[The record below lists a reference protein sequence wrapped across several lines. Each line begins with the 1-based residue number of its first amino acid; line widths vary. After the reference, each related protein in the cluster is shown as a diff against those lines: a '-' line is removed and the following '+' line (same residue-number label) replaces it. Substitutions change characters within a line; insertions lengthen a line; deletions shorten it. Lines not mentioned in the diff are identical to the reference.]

1 MRLTEAEAAAR
12 RGVRDVLADVPTGA
26 PVVVGLSGGAD
37 SLALAAAVTFVA
49 AREGLAAEAVVVDH
63 GLQDASA
70 DVAEQAARQ
79 ARALGLAARTVQVEV
94 GTSGGPEAAAR
105 SARREALLDAAGPD
119 GVVLLGHTR
128 DDQAESVLLGLGRG
142 SGGRSLAGMRT
153 VDGPWRR
160 PLLALSRADTET
172 VCRAHDLTWWADPHN
187 ADPRFRRSR
196 LRTEVM
202 PLLEDVLG
210 RGVGNALARTADLL
224 RDDADLLDH
233 LAAQVDHPSDV
244 AVLAALPPALR
255 SRVLRREALAA
266 GAGAAETGAVHVAAL
281 DRLVT
286 RWTGQ
291 DRVELPGGVC
301 CRREGSS
308 LIFGPTPVAG

>member
-12 RGVRDVLADVPTGA
+12 RGVRDVLADAPTEA
-26 PVVVGLSGGAD
+26 PLVVALSGGAD
-37 SLALAAAVTFVA
+37 SLALAAATAFVA
-49 AREGLAAEAVVVDH
+49 ERDGRSATAVVVDH

-79 ARALGLAARTVQVEV
+79 ARELGLTSRCVRVEV
-94 GTSGGPEAAAR
+94 GTGGGPEAAAR
-105 SARREALLDAAGPD
+105 SVRRDVLLGAAGPD

-142 SGGRSLAGMRT
+142 SGARSLAGMRA

-172 VCRAHDLTWWADPHN
+172 VCRAHGLTWWDDPHN
-187 ADPRFRRSR
+187 ADVRFRRSR
-196 LRTEVM
+196 LRTEVL

-210 RGVGNALARTADLL
+210 GGVADALARTADLL

-233 LAAQVDHPSDV
+233 LAAQVPDPSDV
-244 AVLAALPPALR
+244 HALAALPPALR
-255 SRVLRREALAA
+255 SRVLRRSALEA
-266 GAGAAETGAVHVAAL
+266 GASKAETGAVHVAAL

-286 RWTGQ
+286 QWSGQ
-291 DRVELPGGVC
+291 ERVELPGGVS

-308 LIFGPTPVAG
+308 LLFGPTPVAG

>member
-12 RGVRDVLADVPTGA
+12 RGVRDVLVDVA
-26 PVVVGLSGGAD
+26 VDVPVVVALSGGAD
-37 SLALAAAVTFVA
+37 SLALAAATAFVA
-49 AREGLAAEAVVVDH
+49 ARDGLAAEAVVVDH

-79 ARALGLAARTVQVEV
+79 AQALGLAARVVRVDV
-94 GTSGGPEAAAR
+94 GTAGGPEAAAR
-105 SARREALLDAAGPD
+105 AARQAALLDAAGPD

-142 SGGRSLAGMRT
+142 SGARSMAGMRA
-153 VDGPWRR
+153 VDGSWRR
-160 PLLALSRADTET
+160 PLLALSRAQTET
-172 VCRAHDLTWWADPHN
+172 ICRAHDLRWWEDPHN
-187 ADPRFRRSR
+187 ADARFRRSR
-196 LRTEVM
+196 LRAEVV

-210 RGVGNALARTADLL
+210 GGVADALARTADLL

-233 LAAQVDHPSDV
+233 LAAQVDRPSDV

-255 SRVLRREALAA
+255 SRVLRRSALEA
-266 GAGAAETGAVHVAAL
+266 GASPGETGAAHVTAL
-281 DRLVT
+281 ARLVT
-286 RWTGQ
+286 HWSGQ
-291 DRVELPGGVC
+291 ERVELPGGVS

-308 LIFGPTPVAG
+308 LIFAPTPVAG

>member
-12 RGVRDVLADVPTGA
+12 RGVREVLADVATDA
-26 PVVVGLSGGAD
+26 PVIVALSGGAD
-37 SLALAAAVTFVA
+37 SLALAAATAFVA
-49 AREGLAAEAVVVDH
+49 AKDGLTAEALVVDH

-70 DVAEQAARQ
+70 EVAEQAVRQ
-79 ARALGLAARTVQVEV
+79 ARTLGLAARSVRVEV
-94 GTSGGPEAAAR
+94 GTAGGPEAAAR
-105 SARREALLDAAGPD
+105 SARRAALLDAAGPG

-142 SGGRSLAGMRT
+142 SGARSLAGMRA

-160 PLLALSRADTET
+160 PLLVLTREDTET
-172 VCRAHDLTWWADPHN
+172 VCRAHATTWWDDPHN
-187 ADPRFRRSR
+187 ADVRFRRSR
-196 LRTEVM
+196 LRTEVL

-210 RGVGNALARTADLL
+210 GGVADALARTADLL

-233 LAAQVDHPSDV
+233 LAAQVDRPSDV
-244 AVLAALPPALR
+244 GVLAALPEALR
-255 SRVLRREALAA
+255 SRVLRRSALEA
-266 GAGAAETGAVHVAAL
+266 GASPAETGAVHVAAL
-281 DRLVT
+281 DQLIT
-286 RWTGQ
+286 RWSGQ
-291 DRVELPGGVC
+291 ERVELPGGVS

>member
-12 RGVRDVLADVPTGA
+12 RGVRDVLADAATDVPL
-26 PVVVGLSGGAD
+26 VVALSGGAD
-37 SLALAAAVTFVA
+37 SLALAAATAFVTERDGRTA
-49 AREGLAAEAVVVDH
+49 TAVVVDH

-70 DVAEQAARQ
+70 DVAERAVQQ
-79 ARALGLAARTVQVEV
+79 ARTLGLASRSVRVEV
-94 GTSGGPEAAAR
+94 GRTGGPEAAAR
-105 SARREALLDAAGPD
+105 SARRQALLDAAGPD

-142 SGGRSLAGMRT
+142 SGGRSLAGMRA

-160 PLLALSRADTET
+160 PLLALTREDTET
-172 VCRAHDLTWWADPHN
+172 VCRAHATTWWDDPHN
-187 ADPRFRRSR
+187 ADVRFRRSR
-196 LRTEVM
+196 LRTEVL

-210 RGVGNALARTADLL
+210 GGVVDALARTADLL

-255 SRVLRREALAA
+255 SRVLRRTALAA
-266 GAGAAETGAVHVAAL
+266 GASAAETGAVHVAAL

-286 RWTGQ
+286 RWGGQ